1 MTSQQQQLYKAAVQK
16 VRDEV
21 MAAVEAANAPGSGYS
36 SAQAAGR
43 NARARN
49 LNTKYFTS
57 DNEAAMA
64 PIPITKRK
72 RGRPAKKKPGEEPAI
87 GIMDG
92 LGLEN
97 LGMSSGTPAD
107 SAGELPTCVS
117 VGSGRGWCKVACISN
132 THSRVSEQHQLPLSW
147 FAIAVLDVVHS
158 DWHGCVEL
166 MLLFD
171 AALQVAPWA
180 CLPCQLLVGLV
191 VRLQPLEDQRQTQQL
206 LAVSQVTKLPCQ
218 QPELSRCTLKV
229 FAQFGVNM

>member
-1 MTSQQQQLYKAAVQK
+1 MLDLPCSADATPAPTAVSVVATFLVFQVSMTPAQQQLYRAAVQK

-21 MAAVEAANAPGSGYS
+21 MAAVEAASAPNSGYT

-57 DNEAAMA
+57 NNEASMA
-64 PIPITKRK
+64 PIPLAKRK

-107 SAGELPTCVS
+107 SAGMSCS
-117 VGSGRGWCKVACISN
+117 
-132 THSRVSEQHQLPLSW
+132 
-147 FAIAVLDVVHS
+147 
-158 DWHGCVEL
+158 
-166 MLLFD
+166 
-171 AALQVAPWA
+171 
-180 CLPCQLLVGLV
+180 
-191 VRLQPLEDQRQTQQL
+191 
-206 LAVSQVTKLPCQ
+206 
-218 QPELSRCTLKV
+218 
-229 FAQFGVNM
+229 

>member
-1 MTSQQQQLYKAAVQK
+1 MVGWLQVSMTAAQQQLYKAAVQK

-21 MAAVEAANAPGSGYS
+21 MAAVEAANAPGSGYT

-49 LNTKYFTS
+49 LNTKYFTT

-107 SAGELPTCVS
+107 SAGKGV
-117 VGSGRGWCKVACISN
+117 K
-132 THSRVSEQHQLPLSW
+132 
-147 FAIAVLDVVHS
+147 
-158 DWHGCVEL
+158 GCPYCESFTSASHV
-166 MLLFD
+166 
-171 AALQVAPWA
+171 
-180 CLPCQLLVGLV
+180 LVGGW
-191 VRLQPLEDQRQTQQL
+191 
-206 LAVSQVTKLPCQ
+206 VSSSESWTW
-218 QPELSRCTLKV
+218 
-229 FAQFGVNM
+229 